1 MPSNPFFS
9 AMNGGNKNMM
19 QMLNQLKSNPVQ
31 FLLQRKFNVPNGMNN
46 PQEILQHL
54 TKTGQIDQQ
63 QINNAYQIMQKL
75 K

>member
-9 AMNGGNKNMM
+9 AMNGSNGMM
-19 QMLNQLKSNPVQ
+19 QMLGQLKSNPAQ
-31 FLLQRKFNVPNGMNN
+31 FLLQRTFNVPNGMNN

-54 TKTGQIDQQ
+54 TQTGQISQQ
-63 QINNAYQIMQKL
+63 QINSAYQIMQKL